1 MIPMMLTV
9 SRFFAAPFIMRAVA
23 TQQWWVA
30 TALFLGAAC
39 TDALDGFLARLWNQQ
54 TKIGSYLDPLAD
66 KFLMLCCYFSLVEAR
81 IIPTWFFMG
90 ICVKEVLLLCAA
102 SCYAYVQAVPMSP
115 LWTGKSAMVAQ
126 VLFVAGLFWAQCLY
140 SSLIVSHWIVL
151 SVFVL
156 AILPLGHYALRL
168 SWRYV

>member
-9 SRFFAAPFIMRAVA
+9 SRFFVAPFIMRAVA

-54 TKIGSYLDPLAD
+54 TKLGSYLDPLAD
-66 KFLMLCCYFSLVEAR
+66 KFLMVCCYFSMVEAR

-90 ICVKEVLLLCAA
+90 ICFKEVLLLGAA
-102 SCYAYVQAVPMSP
+102 SCYAYVRAVPMSP

-126 VLFVAGLFWAQCLY
+126 VLFVGGLFVALGLN
-140 SSLIVSHWIVL
+140 SSLIVPAWLVL
-151 SVFVL
+151 CVFVW
-156 AILPLGHYALRL
+156 AIVPLVHYAMRL
-168 SWRYV
+168 SWRYI